1 VIVAGVLVVTVVAAI
16 VAALLASGDDD
27 DQASRPTAQV
37 SVSGVAE
44 VGDQAPDFE
53 VPALD
58 GDGQVRLSDLRG
70 RPVVLNF
77 WASWCNPCR
86 EEFPVLR
93 RAAKKYGDD
102 VEIVGVTYKDIPSD
116 SRAFARKE
124 HADWLLGED
133 ERGTVG
139 AKAYGVR
146 ALPQTFFIDAD
157 GRIVDRVFGITSD
170 AALRG
175 PLQRLLRAP
184 RPQPTR

>member
-1 VIVAGVLVVTVVAAI
+1 VILVGVVVVTVVAA
-16 VAALLASGDDD
+16 VLAALLASDDED
-27 DQASRPTAQV
+27 DQGSRPAAQV
-37 SVSGVAE
+37 SVAGVAE

-58 GDGQVRLSDLRG
+58 GDGQVRLSDFRG
-70 RPVVLNF
+70 TPVVLNF

-93 RAAKKYGDD
+93 RAAEKYGGD
-102 VEIVGVTYKDIPSD
+102 VAIVGVTYKDIPSD

-124 HADWLLGED
+124 KADWALGED
-133 ERGTVG
+133 DRGTVG
-139 AKAYGVR
+139 AEEYGVR

-175 PLQRLLRAP
+175 PLERLLRQ
-184 RPQPTR
+184 RTQPTR

>member
-1 VIVAGVLVVTVVAAI
+1 MILVGVVVVTVVVAI
-16 VAALLASGDDD
+16 VAALLASDGDDTG
-27 DQASRPTAQV
+27 SRPTAQV
-37 SVSGVAE
+37 SVAGVAE
-44 VGDQAPDFE
+44 VGDRAPDFD

-58 GDGQVRLSDLRG
+58 GDGRVRLSDFRG
-70 RPVVLNF
+70 TPVVLNF

-93 RAAKKYGDD
+93 RAANKYGDRIA
-102 VEIVGVTYKDIPSD
+102 VVGVTYKDIPSD

-124 HADWLLGED
+124 HADWPLGED

-139 AKAYGVR
+139 TKGYGVR

-157 GRIVDRVFGITSD
+157 GRIVDRVFGITTD

-175 PLQRLLRAP
+175 PLQHLLRQSS
-184 RPQPTR
+184 R

>member
-1 VIVAGVLVVTVVAAI
+1 VILVGVVVVTVVAAV

-27 DQASRPTAQV
+27 DPGTRPTAQV
-37 SVSGVAE
+37 SVAGVAE
-44 VGDQAPDFE
+44 VGDQAPDFT

-58 GDGQVRLSDLRG
+58 GDGEVRLSDFRG
-70 RPVVLNF
+70 TPVVLNF

-102 VEIVGVTYKDIPSD
+102 VTIVGVTYRDIPDD
-116 SRAFARKE
+116 SRAFAREE
-124 HADWLLGED
+124 HAGWPLGED

-139 AKAYGVR
+139 TEAYGVR

-175 PLQRLLRAP
+175 PLERLLR
-184 RPQPTR
+184 RQQTPTSR